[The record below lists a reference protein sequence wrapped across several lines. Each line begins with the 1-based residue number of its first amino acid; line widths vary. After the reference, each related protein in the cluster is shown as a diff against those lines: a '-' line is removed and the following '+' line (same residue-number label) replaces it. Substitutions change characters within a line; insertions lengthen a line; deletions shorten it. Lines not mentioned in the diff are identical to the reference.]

1 MSHTHFRRRALL
13 AALSLAAL
21 PVAALVLP
29 GAAPVALAQAG
40 DARFA
45 GLSLTHGDLFTND
58 VGTVMGVTVANN
70 TAATVGSVTVECS
83 FATNGKPAGSAGT
96 TIYNIVAGATGQ
108 DRVNLMGPKADAASC
123 AITAIGPPLN

>member
-1 MSHTHFRRRALL
+1 MSHTPLRHRALL
-13 AALSLAAL
+13 ATLSLAAL
-21 PVAALVLP
+21 PAAVLFLP
-29 GAAPVALAQAG
+29 GAAPAARAQAG

-45 GLSLTHGDLFTND
+45 GLSLAQGDIFTND

-70 TAATVGSVTVECS
+70 TAATVGSATVECT
-83 FATNGKPAGSAGT
+83 FTAKGKPAGSAGT

-123 AITAIGPPLN
+123 AITAIGAPLN

>member
-1 MSHTHFRRRALL
+1 MSHTLFRRRALF
-13 AALSLAAL
+13 AALTLASL
-21 PVAALVLP
+21 PVAAVLLP
-29 GAAPVALAQAG
+29 GAMPAALAQAG

-45 GLSLTHGDLFTND
+45 GLSLTQGDIFTND

-70 TAATVGSVTVECS
+70 TAATVGSVTVQCS
-83 FATNGKPAGSAGT
+83 FTAKGKPAGSAGT

-123 AITAIGPPLN
+123 TITSIGPPLN